1 MLSAFS
7 WNYMN
12 SVLNA
17 WNAINIKIEH
27 SGFIFLVPV
36 HNMDFCY
43 VQFKILMSRS
53 LIIALKLMDGTQD
66 WDIVAGA
73 QLGIQL

>member
-1 MLSAFS
+1 
-7 WNYMN
+7 
-12 SVLNA
+12 
-17 WNAINIKIEH
+17 
-27 SGFIFLVPV
+27 
-36 HNMDFCY
+36 MDFCY